1 METGQDKTKTANV
14 TCNERGPVR
23 LLRFNMFTPPHY
35 MQTHTYIYMQIIT

>member
-23 LLRFNMFTPPHY
+23 MLKFNMFTPPTCKHI
-35 MQTHTYIYMQIIT
+35 YIYIQLI